1 MTLKTY
7 QNIKIA
13 LVILLAGIFSW
24 AVIGKNYL
32 VPVIALVS
40 GFLLILYMKPRVTEV
55 IADERDYLA
64 SGQAAFVSIQIYSW
78 VAAISAFV
86 LYAFRDTNATYEP
99 LAFVLAFSVCLMLAV
114 YGFLYHFFNKSIL
127 KDKSQLLYAVVMLI
141 VIVALIISGARMFL
155 K

>member
-24 AVIGKNYL
+24 SVVGKNYL
-32 VPVIALVS
+32 VPVVALVS
-40 GFLLILYMKPRVTEV
+40 GFLLILYMKPRVIEV
-55 IADERDYLA
+55 IADERDDLA
-64 SGQAAFVSIQIYSW
+64 SGHAAFVSIQIYSW
-78 VAAISAFV
+78 LAAISEFV
-86 LYAFRDTNATYEP
+86 LYAFRDKNAMYEP
-99 LAFVLAFSVCLMLAV
+99 ISFVIAFSVCLMLAV

-127 KDKSQLLYAVVMLI
+127 KDKTQLLYAVVMLV
-141 VIVALIISGARMFL
+141 VIVTLIISGARMFL